1 MSPQLSASTVCLAR
15 RRRSVRRYAVTVAGL
30 LSLLLLAG
38 CSGAGGG
45 QWSNLGL
52 PGGASSE
59 APEMRALWIGAWI
72 AAGVVGV
79 FVWGLIFWVMVRF
92 RQRRLDEIPV
102 QVRYNLPV
110 EVLYTAVPFVII
122 FVFFFHTVKTQNEVL
137 VDDRPDHEI
146 LVVGQQWSWSFNYLG
161 DDGRDEPGATDGN
174 DVFEV
179 GTPSDLPTLMLP
191 VNQTVKFSLRSPD
204 VIHSFWI
211 PSFYFKQ
218 DVIPGR
224 TNQWT
229 TTPTIEGSFA
239 GKCAELCGISHSRM
253 LFEVEV
259 VSEAEY
265 QEYLDG
271 LAEQGN
277 NGVVVGST
285 ETDEVVGLESE
296 GDEENGASP

>member
-1 MSPQLSASTVCLAR
+1 
-15 RRRSVRRYAVTVAGL
+15 
-30 LSLLLLAG
+30 
-38 CSGAGGG
+38 
-45 QWSNLGL
+45 
-52 PGGASSE
+52 
-59 APEMRALWIGAWI
+59 
-72 AAGVVGV
+72 
-79 FVWGLIFWVMVRF
+79 
-92 RQRRLDEIPV
+92 
-102 QVRYNLPV
+102 
-110 EVLYTAVPFVII
+110 
-122 FVFFFHTVKTQNEVL
+122 
-137 VDDRPDHEI
+137 
-146 LVVGQQWSWSFNYLG
+146 
-161 DDGRDEPGATDGN
+161 
-174 DVFEV
+174 
-179 GTPSDLPTLMLP
+179 
-191 VNQTVKFSLRSPD
+191 VKFSLRSPD